1 MWKFEKN
8 NLDDSDNL
16 NHFMEKCML
25 GPGKGASG
33 NSGYYNG
40 ESYSEIPH
48 IDAYDN
54 IVTISMWIYP
64 LSS

>member
-1 MWKFEKN
+1 
-8 NLDDSDNL
+8 
-16 NHFMEKCML
+16 ML

-48 IDAYDN
+48 IDAYD
-54 IVTISMWIYP
+54 
-64 LSS
+64 